1 MSYMS
6 RAKEKTT
13 NLALTVVIVFFI
25 TNTPFMVI
33 EFMRQ
38 GIISKSWYVLVH
50 VLTLTST
57 GKLCSYKFGYF
68 ISKTVQVSGVLV
80 LGFRRLYWNLNCD

>member
-38 GIISKSWYVLVH
+38 GIISKSW
-50 VLTLTST
+50 
-57 GKLCSYKFGYF
+57 
-68 ISKTVQVSGVLV
+68 
-80 LGFRRLYWNLNCD
+80 

>member
-1 MSYMS
+1 MTPTSIRVNLPRNGELSYMS
-6 RAKEKTT
+6 RAKAKTT

-38 GIISKSWYVLVH
+38 GIISKSW
-50 VLTLTST
+50 
-57 GKLCSYKFGYF
+57 
-68 ISKTVQVSGVLV
+68 
-80 LGFRRLYWNLNCD
+80 

>member
-1 MSYMS
+1 MTPTSIRVNLPRNGELSYMS

-38 GIISKSWYVLVH
+38 GIISKSW
-50 VLTLTST
+50 
-57 GKLCSYKFGYF
+57 
-68 ISKTVQVSGVLV
+68 
-80 LGFRRLYWNLNCD
+80 WNPAC

>member
-1 MSYMS
+1 MTPTSIRVNLPRNGELSYMS

-38 GIISKSWYVLVH
+38 GIISKSW
-50 VLTLTST
+50 
-57 GKLCSYKFGYF
+57 
-68 ISKTVQVSGVLV
+68 
-80 LGFRRLYWNLNCD
+80 

>member
-1 MSYMS
+1 MTPTSIRVNLPRNGELSYMS

-38 GIISKSWYVLVH
+38 GIISKSW
-50 VLTLTST
+50 
-57 GKLCSYKFGYF
+57 
-68 ISKTVQVSGVLV
+68 
-80 LGFRRLYWNLNCD
+80 WNPTC